1 MIFNVFGVKVEIT
14 FWFVALITFIFS
26 LNAPSNVLVTVFS
39 SILHETGHLLIMTSV
54 GNKPQ
59 AIRFE
64 ITGMNI
70 IRQQD
75 FQISTKNEVLIA
87 LGGPFINLICFLISV
102 VILCICENKNIL
114 TFGCINLILMT
125 FNLLPINKL
134 DGGLALY
141 YILSQKFDNLTCT
154 KILKITSVFF
164 IALIYIWG
172 IYAFVSSK
180 YNISLIIIAIFLTLS
195 MFSCNEY

>member
-14 FWFVALITFIFS
+14 FWFVALITFIIS

-70 IRQQD
+70 IRQPD
-75 FQISTKNEVLIA
+75 LKISTKNEIFIA
-87 LGGPFINLICFLISV
+87 LGGPLINLICFLISV
-102 VILCICENKNIL
+102 VILCIYENENIL
-114 TFGCINLILMT
+114 TFGCINLILMI

>member
-1 MIFNVFGVKVEIT
+1 MAFNISGIKIEIT
-14 FWFVALITFIFS
+14 FWFVAFITFIIS
-26 LNAPSNVLVTVFS
+26 LNVPSNVLVTVFS
-39 SILHETGHLLIMTSV
+39 SLLHETGHLLIMTSV

-59 AIRFE
+59 AVRFE

-87 LGGPFINLICFLISV
+87 LGGPFINLVCFLLSV
-102 VILCICENKNIL
+102 IILCVYKNENIL
-114 TFGCINLILMT
+114 TFGCINLILMV
-125 FNLLPINKL
+125 FNLLPISRL

-141 YILSQKFDNLTCT
+141 YAISQKYDNTTCLR
-154 KILKITSVFF
+154 ILKITSVIF
-164 IALIYIWG
+164 IIIIYVWG
-172 IYAFVSSK
+172 IYAFISSR
-180 YNISLIIIAIFLTLS
+180 YNVSLIIIAIFLTLS

>member
-1 MIFNVFGVKVEIT
+1 MIFNVFGLKVEIT

-75 FQISTKNEVLIA
+75 LQISTKNEVLIA
-87 LGGPFINLICFLISV
+87 LGGPLINLICFLISV
-102 VILCICENKNIL
+102 VILCIYENENIL
-114 TFGCINLILMT
+114 TFGCINLILMI

-141 YILSQKFDNLTCT
+141 YILSQNFDNLNCA

>member
-14 FWFVALITFIFS
+14 FWFVALITFIIS

-70 IRQQD
+70 IRQPD
-75 FQISTKNEVLIA
+75 LKISTKNEIFIA
-87 LGGPFINLICFLISV
+87 LGGPLINLICFLISV
-102 VILCICENKNIL
+102 VILCIYENENIL
-114 TFGCINLILMT
+114 TFGCINLILMI

-154 KILKITSVFF
+154 KTLKITSVFF

>member
-14 FWFVALITFIFS
+14 FWFVALITFIIS

-70 IRQQD
+70 IRQPD
-75 FQISTKNEVLIA
+75 LKISTKNEIFIA
-87 LGGPFINLICFLISV
+87 LGGPLINLICFLISI

-114 TFGCINLILMT
+114 TFGCINLILMI

-154 KILKITSVFF
+154 KTLKITSVFF

>member
-70 IRQQD
+70 IRQPD
-75 FQISTKNEVLIA
+75 LKISTKNEIFIA
-87 LGGPFINLICFLISV
+87 LGGPLINLICFLISV
-102 VILCICENKNIL
+102 VILCIYENENIL
-114 TFGCINLILMT
+114 TFGCINLILMI

-172 IYAFVSSK
+172 IFAFVSSK